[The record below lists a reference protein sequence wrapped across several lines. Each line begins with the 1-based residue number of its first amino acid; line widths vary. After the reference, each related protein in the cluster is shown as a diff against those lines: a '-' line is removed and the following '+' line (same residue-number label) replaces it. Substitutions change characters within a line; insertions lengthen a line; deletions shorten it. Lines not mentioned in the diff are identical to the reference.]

1 MCPQKIVS
9 NLTYIVK
16 LSYLSLY
23 TVSQCPHS
31 KKCFTWFRLQRA
43 DKRATQKKKKKKVK
57 NKDHKMR
64 RGKLEVLCYRMYR
77 TEALTT

>member
-1 MCPQKIVS
+1 MSPLRNVLLGSGYKGQIKG
-9 NLTYIVK
+9 L
-16 LSYLSLY
+16 
-23 TVSQCPHS
+23 H
-31 KKCFTWFRLQRA
+31 R
-43 DKRATQKKKKKKVK
+43 KKKKKVK

>member
-1 MCPQKIVS
+1 MF
-9 NLTYIVK
+9 
-16 LSYLSLY
+16 YLVQATKGRLKGY
-23 TVSQCPHS
+23 TE
-31 KKCFTWFRLQRA
+31 
-43 DKRATQKKKKKKVK
+43 KKKKVK

>member
-31 KKCFTWFRLQRA
+31 EMFYLVQATKGRL
-43 DKRATQKKKKKKVK
+43 KGYTEKKKKKVK

>member
-1 MCPQKIVS
+1 MF
-9 NLTYIVK
+9 
-16 LSYLSLY
+16 YLVQATKGRLKGY
-23 TVSQCPHS
+23 TE
-31 KKCFTWFRLQRA
+31 
-43 DKRATQKKKKKKVK
+43 KKKKKVK